1 MITDRQLEVLET
13 VASGMEYG
21 GKLQP
26 ARTLRGARRMVS
38 RLARAPKVA
47 AGRLA
52 RWVRGIDLREPFEF
66 CVSKRM
72 EWAGLVALLCALL
85 LCAQNADTMS
95 LMNSFTSQEHW
106 AVQTQKMQNFI
117 YIDLAQVFPLARR
130 LADNTKYDQRLP
142 IGALYQQVIRELESS
157 AGSLEGLAVDFH
169 WADWMNLGNS
179 GLIFEAYERQRRAH
193 TQESFQKLWEC
204 IRSDD
209 FMRRSQNPL
218 LAQLK
223 HSDAWIYGF
232 QDPPER
238 IDIITAKGFYEV
250 AVAQRRRV
258 GEQGLWDRYYGVR
271 HAKWTR
277 RSGTTIDLKRL
288 ARTIDAT
295 AARYVDPVSW
305 DDPVPEEVYVPDEDM
320 RWDLDA
326 EVKKLQAKQDKTKQE
341 KVHLQR
347 LRQCQEAGGEAM
359 FFFPINYLEN
369 DRSRSGDH
377 TNFPFFQSV
386 VDVARRRAEIHHMMR
401 SYAKFMRQA
410 GYQYWVFSGN
420 AISWY
425 FNGNNMPW
433 DDDIDVRMS
442 AKEMDRMTITHNAT
456 LVLEDPEEGDGMYYF
471 YVSPWFGKETRLG
484 NHIDARFI
492 DVRRGLYID
501 ITCLYEASM
510 KSTEDIL
517 KQEHLFDFWGVEPDR
532 RQDYLQQHTV
542 LCDKNN
548 NWFWEDHFRDQFR
561 TLFEGTMV
569 HMPYHY
575 AEVLKYSYGEDVL
588 RNPDFNGFRF
598 FPEVGLWFSGQRC
611 DFDQYQKL
619 LDRGRAFDDNGMLTL
634 EGACG
639 DPDLLDQWR
648 RIHPSIAL
656 HRAELVLLKQADRN
670 HFKYSAHDM
679 PLYWHDE
686 FSDMLDFYES
696 NGNANI

>member
-1 MITDRQLEVLET
+1 MDKYDT
-13 VASGMEYG
+13 
-21 GKLQP
+21 KLHP
-26 ARTLRGARRMVS
+26 AKKMHGANRAVGRALKGPKALWACIRGFVH
-38 RLARAPKVA
+38 K
-47 AGRLA
+47 
-52 RWVRGIDLREPFEF
+52 IDLCEPFGF
-66 CVSKRM
+66 SVSKRT
-72 EWAGLVALLCALL
+72 EWVGIFALLYAIF
-85 LCAQNADTMS
+85 LCGQNVDTMS

-106 AVQTQKMQNFI
+106 AMQTQKMQNSI
-117 YIDLAQVFPLARR
+117 YIDLSQVFPLSRQ

-142 IGALYQQVIRELESS
+142 IGALYQRVIRKLEKNS
-157 AGSLEGLAVDFH
+157 GSLEDFSVDFH
-169 WADWMNLGNS
+169 WADWINLGNA
-179 GLIFEAYERQRRAH
+179 GLIFNAYDRMRKHSME
-193 TQESFQKLWEC
+193 TFQKLWEC

-209 FMRRSQNPL
+209 FTRRQQNPL

-238 IDIITAKGFYEV
+238 IDIITANGFYEV
-250 AVAQRRRV
+250 PISGKRRV
-258 GEQGLWDRYYGVR
+258 GEQGLWDWYYGLKNSR
-271 HAKWTR
+271 WTADSFASINLKQLAKK
-277 RSGTTIDLKRL
+277 IDS
-288 ARTIDAT
+288 
-295 AARYVDPVSW
+295 VSSKYTEPIAW
-305 DDPVPEEVYVPDEDM
+305 ENTVPEEVSVPDEDM

-326 EVKKLQAKQDKTKQE
+326 EVKKLQAKEDKTPQE
-341 KVHLQR
+341 TLHMQR
-347 LRQCQEAGGEAM
+347 LKQCQEAGGEAM

-369 DRSRSGDH
+369 DVSRSGDH

-386 VDVARRRAEIHHMMR
+386 VDMSRRRSEIHHMMR

-456 LVLEDPEEGDGMYYF
+456 MVIEDPEEGDGLYYF

-501 ITCLYEASM
+501 ITCLYEATM
-510 KSTEDIL
+510 KSKEDIL
-517 KQEHLFDFWGVEPDR
+517 RQEHLFDFWGVEPDKR
-532 RQDYLQQHTV
+532 EEYLQQHAV
-542 LCDKNN
+542 LVDKNN
-548 NWFWEDHFRDQFR
+548 NWFWEEHFRNQFR

-575 AEVLKYSYGEDVL
+575 GEVLKYSYGEDVL

-598 FPEVGLWFSGQRC
+598 FPEVGLWFSSQRC
-611 DFDQYQKL
+611 NFDEYQKL
-619 LDRGRAFDDNGMLTL
+619 LDRGRAFDENGLLTL

-639 DPDLLDQWR
+639 DADLLDQWR
-648 RIHPSIAL
+648 RIHPSIAI
-656 HRAELVLLKQADRN
+656 HRAELVLLKQGDRN
-670 HFKYSAHDM
+670 HFKYSSHDM
-679 PLYWHDE
+679 ALYWHDE
-686 FSDMLDFYES
+686 FSDMLDFYET
-696 NGNANI
+696 NGNGNI